1 MDELSLNTGQKE
13 AVDYKDGPLLIVAG
27 AGTGKTRVI
36 TEKIR
41 RLIQENHIPPREILA
56 VTFTD
61 KAAGEMLSR
70 IGDVMPL
77 GYEEPSVCTFHKFS
91 EMVLKDRGIE
101 IGLDPTFNILSASDA
116 YRLFKKNLFKFKLKY
131 FRPLGNPN
139 KFILAI
145 LKFFSRLQDEVVTP
159 LEFSQFVEKQEEDK
173 EKLTEL
179 AEAYTTYTQIKLDN
193 SLMDFG
199 DLLNWSLQLFK
210 TRPVILREYQ
220 TRFKHIFVD
229 EFQDTNWAQ
238 YELIKMLADPVLNP
252 LLTVVG
258 DDNQSIY
265 KFRGAAISNIINFQR
280 DYPKARLVILDQ
292 NYRSF
297 QDILDASYRLIKNND
312 PDTLEARLGI
322 SKKLTSQKKAPQTPS
337 IVIKTLDNESD
348 EAEFVVSNIIKLMK
362 QDPNLA
368 FKDFAILARANTHL
382 DPVTA
387 TLRRHLIPYQIV
399 GNRGLFDTAEIR
411 ALLSFLRFVV
421 DTGNNVAFYDL
432 MSSSFLDMAPLK
444 ILEILKKSKAKKIS
458 LWESFV
464 EDPLLIVPA
473 KILKGS
479 LNDAPKEAV
488 SKILFDFITK
498 TGWVENVIKEESLTN
513 KLKIDNLNRFFK
525 FIKEFESREKL
536 NFAPG
541 FVEYL
546 DLAMEAGEN
555 PAQAQIEDIDT
566 VNLLTVHGAKGLEFP
581 VVFLISVTSDRFPT
595 RNRGDVIE
603 IPDAL
608 IKETLPTGDYH
619 LEEERRLFYVGAT
632 RAKDKLFISF
642 AKSYGGTKEKR
653 PSGFI
658 NELKIETEK
667 KLEENQKENQRS
679 GQLNFLL
686 ITPRELSKLPK
697 TVVKKALEVPFV
709 SFSQL
714 DMFKTC
720 PLQYKYRYILQIQ
733 TPPNHAFTFGQS
745 IHNTLRD
752 FERMAILNKDK
763 ATLEELL
770 KIYENNFD
778 PSGYESKEHREKRFE
793 QGKDYLKTYFE
804 KGRKLLG
811 NPKFIEEKFR
821 MLIDGTPFVGVIDR
835 VDETDEGV
843 VIVDYKTGEAREQE
857 KVDKDAQLTAYAI
870 AAKEVLKL
878 NPVKL
883 CLYFFEDAEIVATT
897 RDEHDLIVAK
907 KDIAETVGKIKEGEF
922 PAKVGPLC
930 KYCSYNSICP
940 AYKNYLNI

>member
-348 EAEFVVSNIIKLMK
+348 EAEFVISNIIKLMK

-464 EDPLLIVPA
+464 EDPLLTVPA

-752 FERMAILNKDK
+752 FERIAILNKDK

>member
-337 IVIKTLDNESD
+337 VVIKTLDNESD
-348 EAEFVVSNIIKLMK
+348 EAEFVISNIIKLMK
-362 QDPNLA
+362 QDPNLT

-399 GNRGLFDTAEIR
+399 GNRGLLDTAEIR

-555 PAQAQIEDIDT
+555 PAQAQIEDMDT

-608 IKETLPTGDYH
+608 IKETLPTGNYH